1 MSPQL
6 GRFLALRRVRRGG
19 IVQFGHEAFVDRGLR
34 VPAYIESN
42 LATLLAEGHIH
53 PGRAQE
59 GTGYLRL
66 RVTSAGEASYTDLA
80 DSYRRQLRASRPGTG
95 RDQRGLLGDFHL
107 G

>member
-19 IVQFGHEAFVDRGLR
+19 VVQFGDDAFVDWGLR
-34 VPAYIESN
+34 VPDYIESN
-42 LATLLAEGHIH
+42 LATLLADGHIH

-66 RVTSAGEASYTDLA
+66 RMTSAGEACYTDLA
-80 DSYRRQLRASRPGTG
+80 DSYRRQLQANRARAGC
-95 RDQRGLLGDFHL
+95 DQRGILGDLPL